1 MRSLTAVSSSTRGVD
16 CVARALSGPS
26 SAPVRLSRGSRA
38 PQVDCLWRSKDADAF
53 TEGDRE
59 AIRSFVSEAVVDDP
73 RWIGASTGN
82 TADAT
87 AMAVAVWPV
96 QRLDADLDAVMTAL
110 LNCALSNGNNTKAAA
125 IILFQTL
132 TQVGA
137 RGRRSCQSA
146 AASWQ
151 KKLRRDDY
159 EEAIRRPQPVR
170 HLLNS
175 SEHSQ
180 AVKAA

>member
-1 MRSLTAVSSSTRGVD
+1 M
-16 CVARALSGPS
+16 SGPA
-26 SAPVRLSRGSRA
+26 SAPVRLSPGPRA
-38 PQVDCLWRSKDADAF
+38 TQVDRLWRSRDADAF
-53 TEGDRE
+53 TDADRE

-82 TADAT
+82 IADAT

-110 LNCALSNGNNTKAAA
+110 LNCALSNGNNTKAAS

-137 RGRRSCQSA
+137 RGKRSYKSV

-151 KKLRRDDY
+151 NKLRRDDY

-170 HLLNS
+170 HLLNG

-180 AVKAA
+180 AAKAA

>member
-1 MRSLTAVSSSTRGVD
+1 MRSLTAVSSSTRELD
-16 CVARALSGPS
+16 CDARALSGPS
-26 SAPVRLSRGSRA
+26 SAPVRLSSGPRA
-38 PQVDCLWRSKDADAF
+38 TQVDRLWRSRDADAF
-53 TEGDRE
+53 TDSDRE
-59 AIRSFVSEAVVDDP
+59 AIRSFASQAVVDDP

-87 AMAVAVWPV
+87 AMVVAAWPV
-96 QRLDADLDAVMTAL
+96 QRLGADLDAMMTAL

-137 RGRRSCQSA
+137 RGKRSCKSVA
-146 AASWQ
+146 TSWQ
-151 KKLRRDDY
+151 NKLRRDDY

-170 HLLNS
+170 HLVNIP
-175 SEHSQ
+175 EESQ
-180 AVKAA
+180 AAKAA